1 MNSYELSQAFNKL
14 NLPSIE
20 TITLTK
26 WIRANMGLGLKDSMH
41 VAQLLKKAHESGVQ
55 RGQVLKK

>member
-1 MNSYELSQAFNKL
+1 MNSYELSQAFSKL

-20 TITLTK
+20 TVTLTK
-26 WIRANMGLGLKDSMH
+26 WVRTNMGLSLKDSMH